1 MGTEGRRDG
10 ENELAATDTILGQVK
25 FRVDMIKT
33 FNIVEQP
40 EEEEEEEDDNLDPA
54 IIEQTVQDSPEQQKS
69 RR

>member
-33 FNIVEQP
+33 FNIVE
-40 EEEEEEEDDNLDPA
+40 
-54 IIEQTVQDSPEQQKS
+54 
-69 RR
+69 